1 MHLPAASPTGRPAF
15 PIPSLLC
22 TLHRKAR
29 APFYKSISGKN
40 GPLLETVR
48 FWGVWVAQPVKR
60 LTLHLGSGGD
70 LMVREIE
77 PRVGL
82 CADSLEPAWDSPS
95 SSLSTPPLL
104 ILSLSLSLS
113 LSKINE

>member
-48 FWGVWVAQPVKR
+48 FWGAWVAQPVKR

-95 SSLSTPPLL
+95 LSPSP
-104 ILSLSLSLS
+104 LSLAFSQN
-113 LSKINE
+113 K